1 MSKIIDA
8 NMHWLPGDLF
18 SDAKL
23 LNAFLDCVPKQ
34 YGFHT
39 RVEQIEG
46 KPLRQLII
54 EQPKGYVNLNYA

>member
-34 YGFHT
+34 YGST
-39 RVEQIEG
+39 PGWSRL
-46 KPLRQLII
+46 KANRC
-54 EQPKGYVNLNYA
+54 AS